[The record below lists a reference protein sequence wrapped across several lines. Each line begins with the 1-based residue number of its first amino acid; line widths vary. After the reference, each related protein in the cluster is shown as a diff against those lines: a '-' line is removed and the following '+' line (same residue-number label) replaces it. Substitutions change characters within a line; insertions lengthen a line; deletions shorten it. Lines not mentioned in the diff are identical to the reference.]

1 MKRCLL
7 WLPEKSSG
15 ESEQG
20 ICLSLHPG
28 ILKPHHEASTCSGQ
42 LKLTT
47 SFKAPN
53 EDDYDGVDVTYIN
66 ELTWAEETV
75 QCRLPDKP
83 TPVKVE
89 NFKLDGVLNQDRAY
103 RIGMRRLLGYQL
115 QRLSHDT
122 STEMDALCYEFMDRV
137 IFTDDI
143 PGNQTLSCLI
153 EKMSYNSIIITLT
166 LSEAPDWTFPN
177 PRVVIRDQEG
187 IASPLLTPT
196 RIDDFT
202 LTVPYSSSLSPETWI
217 MGDPSVEPPRL
228 MFCSSTRVGYDAL
241 IGEISPGSDG
251 TNDVTAIQYNPA
263 KYQYDDASYPGDVA

>member
-20 ICLSLHPG
+20 ICLSPHPG

-89 NFKLDGVLNQDRAY
+89 NFKLDGVLNQDCS
-103 RIGMRRLLGYQL
+103 GLLNL
-115 QRLSHDT
+115 AT
-122 STEMDALCYEFMDRV
+122 
-137 IFTDDI
+137 
-143 PGNQTLSCLI
+143 
-153 EKMSYNSIIITLT
+153 
-166 LSEAPDWTFPN
+166 
-177 PRVVIRDQEG
+177 
-187 IASPLLTPT
+187 
-196 RIDDFT
+196 
-202 LTVPYSSSLSPETWI
+202 
-217 MGDPSVEPPRL
+217 
-228 MFCSSTRVGYDAL
+228 
-241 IGEISPGSDG
+241 
-251 TNDVTAIQYNPA
+251 
-263 KYQYDDASYPGDVA
+263 